1 MYKRLNYDNGEI
13 MAVYKNT
20 KEGIITVYEDSSIS
34 IYAFSWDQLP
44 EKEGYKKTTKKVF
57 DKIYNETLKKIQNLN
72 K

>member
-34 IYAFSWDQLP
+34 IYAFSWDQLT

-57 DKIYNETLKKIQNLN
+57 DKMYNETLNKIQNLN

>member
-1 MYKRLNYDNGEI
+1 MYKKINHKDGEL

-20 KEGIITVYEDSSIS
+20 DEGIISVHDDSVS
-34 IYAFSWDQLP
+34 IYKFSWDQLP

-57 DKIYNETLKKIQNLN
+57 DKMYNETLKKIQNLN